1 MKLVSNLLVL
11 AMAATFALLAL
22 QAEPVTQV
30 LGFVFSAFL
39 FIAVIAGWNRA
50 DKG

>member
-11 AMAATFALLAL
+11 AMAVVFVLLAN
-22 QAEPVTQV
+22 QAEPVTAV
-30 LGFVFSAFL
+30 MGYVFAVFL
-39 FIAVIAGWNRA
+39 LIAVATSWNRA